1 MRRALNASLLDALAP
16 QWRQSAQGGAALRR
30 VLAACD
36 WAALESLLRA
46 LLDGIPHD
54 WHRRNEIA
62 NYEGYWASVFYA
74 FFQASLD
81 GVSVEDATSRGR
93 LDLVVQMGRHAYL
106 FEFKMTQ
113 RVGRGGALAQMK
125 TRRSDKY
132 RAPDRLVHLIR
143 VEINAE
149 SRNLAAFEIEPA

>member
-1 MRRALNASLLDALAP
+1 MP

-30 VLAACD
+30 LLSACD
-36 WAALESLLRA
+36 WAALEALLRA
-46 LLDGIPHD
+46 LLAGIPHD

-93 LDLVVQMGRHAYL
+93 LDLAVQMGRQVYL
-106 FEFKMTQ
+106 FEFKMAQ
-113 RVGRGGALAQMK
+113 RAGQGGALAQMK
-125 TRRSDKY
+125 ARRYADKY
-132 RAPDRLVHLIR
+132 RAPDRLVHLIG
-143 VEINAE
+143 VEIDAA